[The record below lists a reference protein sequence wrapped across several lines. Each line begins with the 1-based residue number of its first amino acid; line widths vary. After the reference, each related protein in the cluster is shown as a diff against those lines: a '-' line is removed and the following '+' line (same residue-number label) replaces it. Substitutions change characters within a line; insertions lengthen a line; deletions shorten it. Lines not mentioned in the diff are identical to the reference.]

1 MKVRRL
7 CSRLGIPSSTWYY
20 WREGYYSKRPV
31 KRWPAPVVDVIEEP
45 AAEQASKFHA
55 WGHRKIWAMLR
66 AEGTK
71 VSQSSVKRAL
81 RRRGL
86 LLPVRYQAE
95 RRAFAKQRRSTFD
108 SPPTRRNRVWQ
119 MDFSEF
125 ETKEHGTWQLSG
137 VVDYAA
143 KVCLTCQASGTQRAE
158 DAVRALESAIHEAES
173 TLGRSL
179 LQDCTDPKTGVVT
192 PLVVVT
198 DNGPAFKSRAF
209 ARFIVAR
216 PYLRHVRTKHRSPQT
231 NGVVERFFESIKYEH
246 LYTLE
251 IENGHVLTQ
260 ELDAFRDLYNMIR
273 PHESLDFER
282 PMDVYLRTPESNLF
296 QSESLQIS

>member
-1 MKVRRL
+1 
-7 CSRLGIPSSTWYY
+7 
-20 WREGYYSKRPV
+20 
-31 KRWPAPVVDVIEEP
+31 
-45 AAEQASKFHA
+45 
-55 WGHRKIWAMLR
+55 
-66 AEGTK
+66 
-71 VSQSSVKRAL
+71 
-81 RRRGL
+81 
-86 LLPVRYQAE
+86 
-95 RRAFAKQRRSTFD
+95 
-108 SPPTRRNRVWQ
+108 

-158 DAVRALESAIHEAES
+158 DAVRALESAIDEAES

-179 LQDCTDPKTGVVT
+179 LQDCTDPETGVVT

-198 DNGPAFKSRAF
+198 DNGPAFKSGAF
-209 ARFIVAR
+209 ARFIVA

-260 ELDAFRDLYNMIR
+260 ERDAFRDLYNRIR
-273 PHESLDFER
+273 PHKSLDFER
-282 PMDVYLRTPESNLF
+282 PLDVYPESNLF
-296 QSESLQIS
+296 QSESFQIS